1 MIFHST
7 ARIGQACPNRES
19 RHRSHRLTRA
29 FFAALALAAS
39 LVGFHGLS
47 QAADP
52 VSVTPGPRISGL
64 KGWVTAIAWSPN
76 GQQLAV
82 GAQGE
87 VALFDAATGDSV
99 RRLPVGK
106 GQVRAVAYL
115 PGGET
120 LLVGGYQAVL
130 QVDAQ
135 SGQVVRKWS
144 GPRGIVTALAISP
157 AGENFAVAS
166 DDETVQIFSLDKD
179 DALLKKAFADEPVNA
194 VAWSPDGA
202 RLAVGLGDETRP
214 TRPGRLVVLDAQSGD
229 VVLEKNDARQS
240 VTGVAFAGN
249 GNRVLAGSLD
259 ERVYVYD
266 LATGEAHGLFGGHS
280 RPVNALGTLPGGAVA
295 VSASGGKFKDGQN
308 TKLWQIEDGA
318 ELAVLEG
325 HDARISALALT
336 GDGLRLA
343 TGSYDGTVAIWSIAM
358 STAQPET
365 VAATEAVAVEATKP
379 EESVK
384 TIRIGIIGL
393 DTSHATAFAKL
404 LNDPKAE
411 ADVANCK
418 VVAAYPKGSPDI
430 ESSVTRVPGY
440 TEQLKEL
447 GVEIVDSIPALIEK
461 VDCVLLETNDGR
473 PHLEQVLPVL
483 KAGKPCFIDKP
494 IAGSLAD
501 AIAILELAKHY
512 KVPVFSSSSLRYVPS
527 SLEARAGKL
536 GKVLGC
542 DAYSPASLEATH
554 PDLFWYGIH
563 GVELLFTTMGPG
575 CQSVTRV
582 HTPGM
587 DQVTGTWTDGRI
599 GTFRGIREGKS
610 GYGGTVY
617 TDQGISQLG
626 SYPGYRP
633 LVVEF
638 VKMFRTGE
646 VPIDPQETLEI
657 YAFMEAAD
665 ESKRQNGAPVT
676 LESVMQRASEEAA
689 EKIAAGKK

>member
-1 MIFHST
+1 MTFHDT
-7 ARIGQACPNRES
+7 ARIGHACPNRDS
-19 RHRSHRLTRA
+19 GRRSNWLTHVLTAA
-29 FFAALALAAS
+29 FAIAGSVFGL
-39 LVGFHGLS
+39 HGTL

-82 GAQGE
+82 GTKGE
-87 VALFDAATGDSV
+87 VALRDAATGDIIRS
-99 RRLPVGK
+99 LPIGK
-106 GQVRAVAYL
+106 GQVRAVTYL
-115 PGGET
+115 PGGEA
-120 LLVGGYQAVL
+120 LLIGGYQAVL
-130 QVDAQ
+130 QMDVA
-135 SGQVVRKWS
+135 SGEVVRKWT
-144 GPRGIVTALAISP
+144 GPRGAVTAIAISP
-157 AGENFAVAS
+157 SGSEFAVAS
-166 DDETVQIFSLDKD
+166 DDETVQIFSFEKD
-179 DALLKKAFADEPVNA
+179 EAIQKKAFPDEPANA

-202 RLAVGLGDETRP
+202 RLAIGLGDETRP

-229 VVLEKNDARQS
+229 VVLEKSDARQS

-266 LATGEAHGLFGGHS
+266 LATGEAHGFFGGHS

-336 GDGLRLA
+336 ADGLRLA

-358 STAQPET
+358 SAAPAEA
-365 VAATEAVAVEATKP
+365 VAATEAIEAAKP

-384 TIRIGIIGL
+384 QIRIGIIGL

-447 GVEIVDSIPALIEK
+447 GVEIVDSIPALVEK

-501 AIAILELAKHY
+501 AIAILSLAKHY

-527 SLEARAGKL
+527 ALDARAGKL

-542 DAYSPASLEATH
+542 DAYSPASLEKTH

-587 DQVTGTWTDGRI
+587 DQVTGTWADGRI

-646 VPIDPQETLEI
+646 VPIDPKETLEI

-665 ESKRQNGAPVT
+665 ESKRMNGAPVS
-676 LESVMQRASEEAA
+676 LEFVMERARQEAE

>member
-1 MIFHST
+1 MTLQST
-7 ARIGQACPNRES
+7 ARTGRTCPNRES
-19 RHRSHRLTRA
+19 WQRSH
-29 FFAALALAAS
+29 ALARVFGVALAIAGS
-39 LVGFHGLS
+39 LAGLHGLS

-82 GAQGE
+82 GTKGE
-87 VALFDAATGDSV
+87 VALLDAATGDTIRS
-99 RRLPVGK
+99 LPIGK
-106 GQVRAVAYL
+106 GQVRAVTYL
-115 PGGET
+115 TGGES

-130 QVDAQ
+130 QIETQ
-135 SGQVVRKWS
+135 SGQVVRKWT
-144 GPRGIVTALAISP
+144 GPRGVVTAIAISP
-157 AGENFAVAS
+157 SGENFAVAS
-166 DDETVQIFSLDKD
+166 DDETIQVFSFENDA
-179 DALLKKAFADEPVNA
+179 ALLKKAFPDEPANA
-194 VAWSPDGA
+194 VAWSPDST

-214 TRPGRLVVLDAQSGD
+214 TRSGRLVVLDAQSGD
-229 VVLEKNDARQS
+229 VVLEKSDARQS
-240 VTGVAFAGN
+240 VTAVAFAGN

-266 LATGEAHGLFGGHS
+266 LPSGEAHGFFGGHS
-280 RPVNALGTLPGGAVA
+280 RPVNGLATLPSGEIA

-308 TKLWQIEDGA
+308 TKLWKIEDGA

-336 GDGLRLA
+336 ADGLRLA
-343 TGSYDGTVAIWSIAM
+343 TGGYDGTVATWSIAM
-358 STAQPET
+358 SAAQPDA
-365 VAATEAVAVEATKP
+365 VAATEAVEAAKAETAVRE
-379 EESVK
+379 
-384 TIRIGIIGL
+384 IRIGIIGL

-501 AIAILELAKHY
+501 AIAIVELAKHY
-512 KVPVFSSSSLRYVPS
+512 KVPVFSSSSLRYVPGAQD
-527 SLEARAGKL
+527 ARAGKL

-542 DAYSPASLEATH
+542 DAYSPASLEKTH

-582 HTPGM
+582 QSPGM
-587 DQVTGTWTDGRI
+587 EQVTGTWSDGRI

-610 GYGGTVY
+610 GYGGTVF

-665 ESKRQNGAPVT
+665 ESKRMNGAPVS
-676 LESVMQRASEEAA
+676 LEFVMERARQEAEA
-689 EKIAAGKK
+689 KIAAGKK

>member
-1 MIFHST
+1 MTFHDT
-7 ARIGQACPNRES
+7 ARIGQNGPNRDS
-19 RHRSHRLTRA
+19 GQRSNWLTHVLTAA
-29 FFAALALAAS
+29 FAIAGSVFGL
-39 LVGFHGLS
+39 HGTL

-82 GAQGE
+82 GTKGE
-87 VALFDAATGDSV
+87 VALRDAATGDIIRS
-99 RRLPVGK
+99 LPIGK
-106 GQVRAVAYL
+106 GQVRAVTYL
-115 PGGET
+115 PGGEA
-120 LLVGGYQAVL
+120 LLIGGYQAVL
-130 QVDAQ
+130 QMDVA
-135 SGQVVRKWS
+135 SGEVVRKWT
-144 GPRGIVTALAISP
+144 GPRGAVTAIAISP
-157 AGENFAVAS
+157 SGSEFAVAS
-166 DDETVQIFSLDKD
+166 DDETVQIFSFEKD
-179 DALLKKAFADEPVNA
+179 EAIQKKAFPDEPANA

-202 RLAVGLGDETRP
+202 RLAIGLGDETRP

-229 VVLEKNDARQS
+229 VVLEKSDARQS

-266 LATGEAHGLFGGHS
+266 LATGEAHGFFGGHS

-336 GDGLRLA
+336 ADGLRLA

-358 STAQPET
+358 SAAPAEA
-365 VAATEAVAVEATKP
+365 VAATEAIEAAKP

-384 TIRIGIIGL
+384 QIRIGIIGL

-447 GVEIVDSIPALIEK
+447 GVEIVDSIPALVEK

-527 SLEARAGKL
+527 ALDARAGKL

-542 DAYSPASLEATH
+542 DAYSPASLEKTH

-665 ESKRQNGAPVT
+665 ESKRMNGAPVS
-676 LESVMQRASEEAA
+676 LEFVMERARQEAE

>member
-1 MIFHST
+1 MTFHRT
-7 ARIGQACPNRES
+7 TRIGRRCPNRDS
-19 RHRSHRLTRA
+19 RDRSYRLTLV
-29 FFAALALAAS
+29 FAAAFALAGS
-39 LVGFHGLS
+39 FVGFHGLA

-52 VSVTPGPRISGL
+52 VSVTPGPQISGV

-82 GAQGE
+82 GTQGE
-87 VALFDAATGDSV
+87 VALFDTATGDSL
-99 RRLPVGK
+99 RKLPIGK

-115 PGGET
+115 PGGEA

-144 GPRGIVTALAISP
+144 GPRGIVTAIAISP

-166 DDETVQIFSLDKD
+166 DDETVQIFSLEKD
-179 DALLKKAFADEPVNA
+179 DAILKKAFPDEPANA

-229 VVLEKNDARQS
+229 VVLEKSDARQS

-266 LATGEAHGLFGGHS
+266 LTTGEAHGFFGGHS
-280 RPVNALGTLPGGAVA
+280 RPVNALATLPGGTVA
-295 VSASGGKFKDGQN
+295 ISASGGKFKDGQN

-325 HDARISALALT
+325 HAGRISALALT

-343 TGSYDGTVAIWSIAM
+343 TGSYDGTVALWSIAM
-358 STAQPET
+358 SSAQPET
-365 VAATEAVAVEATKP
+365 VAATEAVEAAKS

-447 GVEIVDSIPALIEK
+447 GVEIVDSIPALVEK

-494 IAGSLAD
+494 IAGSLSD

-512 KVPVFSSSSLRYVPS
+512 KVPVFSSSSLRYVPGAQD
-527 SLEARAGKL
+527 ARAGKL

-542 DAYSPASLEATH
+542 DAYSPASLEKTH

-582 HTPGM
+582 QSSGM
-587 DQVTGTWTDGRI
+587 EQVTGTWSDGRI

-610 GYGGTVY
+610 GYGGTVF

-638 VKMFRTGE
+638 VKMFRTGD
-646 VPIDPQETLEI
+646 VPIDPKETLEI

-676 LESVMQRASEEAA
+676 LESVMKRASEEAA

>member
-1 MIFHST
+1 MTSHDT
-7 ARIGQACPNRES
+7 ARIGHNGPNRDAG
-19 RHRSHRLTRA
+19 RRSNWLTHVVTVA
-29 FFAALALAAS
+29 FAIAGSVF
-39 LVGFHGLS
+39 GLHCTL

-82 GAQGE
+82 GTKGE
-87 VALFDAATGDSV
+87 VALLDAATGDIIRS
-99 RRLPVGK
+99 LPIGK
-106 GQVRAVAYL
+106 GQVRAVTYL
-115 PGGET
+115 PGGEA
-120 LLVGGYQAVL
+120 LLIGGYQAVL
-130 QVDAQ
+130 QIDVA
-135 SGQVVRKWS
+135 SAEVVRKWS
-144 GPRGIVTALAISP
+144 GPRGVVTAIAISP
-157 AGENFAVAS
+157 VGENFAVAS
-166 DDETVQIFSLDKD
+166 DDETVQIFSFENDK
-179 DALLKKAFADEPVNA
+179 AIQKKAFQDEPANA
-194 VAWSPDGA
+194 VAWSPDGS
-202 RLAVGLGDETRP
+202 RLAIGLGDETRP

-229 VVLEKNDARQS
+229 VVLEKSDARQS

-266 LATGEAHGLFGGHS
+266 LATGEAHGFFGGHS
-280 RPVNALGTLPGGAVA
+280 RPVNALATLPGGAIA

-308 TKLWQIEDGA
+308 TKVWKIEDGA

-336 GDGLRLA
+336 ADGLHLA
-343 TGSYDGTVAIWSIAM
+343 TGSYDGTVATWSIAM
-358 STAQPET
+358 SAAQPET
-365 VAATEAVAVEATKP
+365 VAATEAVEAAKP
-379 EESVK
+379 EAAVRE
-384 TIRIGIIGL
+384 IRIGIIGL

-447 GVEIVDSIPALIEK
+447 GVEIVDSIPALVEK

-512 KVPVFSSSSLRYVPS
+512 KVPVFSSSSLRYVPGAQD
-527 SLEARAGKL
+527 ARAGKL

-542 DAYSPASLEATH
+542 DAYSPASLEKTH

-563 GVELLFTTMGPG
+563 GVELLFTTMGSG

-587 DQVTGTWTDGRI
+587 DQVTGTWADGRI

-665 ESKRQNGAPVT
+665 ESKRMNGAPVS
-676 LESVMQRASEEAA
+676 LEFVMERARREAE